1 MKSGAAQTPGA
12 EGAGGGE
19 GDGEHNKA
27 HILQP
32 PPLLYLLP
40 PQVLDADPQEVMLDA
55 T

>member
-19 GDGEHNKA
+19 GDGEHNRA
-27 HILQP
+27 HFLQP
-32 PPLLYLLP
+32 PPLICLLP
-40 PQVLDADPQEVMLDA
+40 PQVLDGDPQEVVREA